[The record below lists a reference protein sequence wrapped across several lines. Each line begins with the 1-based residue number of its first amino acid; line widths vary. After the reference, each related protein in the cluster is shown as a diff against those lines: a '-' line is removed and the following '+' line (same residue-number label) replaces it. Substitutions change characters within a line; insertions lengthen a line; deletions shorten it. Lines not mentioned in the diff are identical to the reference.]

1 MVHTLLNHDAVGEV
15 SSVRDNYVKAYRLML
30 QARVLDEKLASL
42 YRMGKIHGG
51 VFLGRG
57 QEALSVA
64 VGLALRK
71 GDIFA
76 PLIRDTAG
84 RLAFGEPLLD
94 AVRTYLGS
102 PLGPMRARDGNVH
115 RGRPKEGL
123 FAMISH
129 LGAMIAVVN
138 GGLLAHRFKGIRGT
152 VGAACI
158 GDGGTSTGAC
168 HEAINQAAIEKL
180 PLVLVVANNLYAYST
195 PNERQFACSSLLDR
209 AEGYGIEGEAVDGTD
224 LSACLKVLESAV
236 NRARAGGGPQMLV
249 ARLLRLCG
257 HGEHD
262 DAAYIDPKLRSSAV
276 GRDCLKVAEAH
287 LVEREWARAEML
299 AAWRNEALHLVEE
312 AVAKVQREPGPDPYK
327 EDWCALA
334 SKQLSEGQAEQ

>member
-1 MVHTLLNHDAVGEV
+1 MVHTLLKRDAVREV
-15 SSVRDNYVKAYRLML
+15 SSVRDVYVRAFRLML
-30 QARVLDEKLASL
+30 LARVLDEKLASL

-57 QEALSVA
+57 QEALSVS
-64 VGLALRK
+64 VGLNLRK

-94 AVRTYLGS
+94 GVRTYLGS
-102 PLGPMRARDGNVH
+102 ALGPMRARDGNVH

-123 FAMISH
+123 FPMLSH
-129 LGAMIAVVN
+129 LGSMVAVVN
-138 GGLLAHRFKGIRGT
+138 GALLAHRLQGIPER
-152 VGAACI
+152 VGATCI
-158 GDGGTSTGAC
+158 GDGGTSTGAF
-168 HEAINQAAIEKL
+168 HEAVNQAAVEKL

-195 PNERQFACSSLLDR
+195 PNERQFACRSLLDK
-209 AEGYGIEGEAVDGTD
+209 AAGYGIDGQAVDGTD
-224 LSACLKVLESAV
+224 LAACLKALQLAV
-236 NRARAGGGPQMLV
+236 SRARAAGGPQMVV

-262 DAAYIDPKLRSSAV
+262 DASYVDPKWKSSPV
-276 GRDCLKVAEAH
+276 GRDCLKVAEGH
-287 LVEREWARAEML
+287 LLEHQWADAGTL
-299 AAWRNEALHLVEE
+299 LGWRNEAAHQVEE

-327 EDWCALA
+327 EEWCALA
-334 SKQLSEGQAEQ
+334 SKHLSEGQAEQ